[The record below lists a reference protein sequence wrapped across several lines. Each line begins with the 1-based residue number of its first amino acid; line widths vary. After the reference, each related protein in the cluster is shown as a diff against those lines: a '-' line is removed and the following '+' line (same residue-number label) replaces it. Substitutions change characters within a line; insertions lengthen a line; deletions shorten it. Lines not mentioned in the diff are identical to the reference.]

1 MASAAILAGGM
12 ARRFGGRDKSALI
25 VEGRSILD
33 RQLQELSQIT
43 DDILLVGNNAPTNL
57 RSAMRVVRDRQPGLG
72 PLAGIDAALEAA
84 RDDDI
89 LVVACDMPFVTA
101 PLLRFLLRNTVDVDI
116 VVPRTQGGYHPLCA
130 VYTRG
135 CQDVVARRLER
146 RELAV
151 CGLFAETRLRVVE
164 RNELERLGDP
174 NRLLANVNT
183 PDEFN
188 ELQALLNHKR

>member
-183 PDEFN
+183 PDELN
-188 ELQALLNHKR
+188 ELQALLKHKR